1 MKRSVFI
8 SHSSE
13 DKSIA
18 ERVCAYLEKNGVL
31 CWIAPRDVTPGKNY
45 GVAILD
51 AIDECRVFV
60 LILSSYSNESR
71 QVVREVERAASSDSI
86 ILPFRVEDVQ
96 PARNIAFYVSAAHWL
111 DATEKPVESHFDELL
126 TAIRNWEKTEESPG
140 VPPPPPIAVTPSG
153 TLPAGPRPWPLLII
167 SAVGAVIILA
177 GLTYMFT
184 RFFQPR
190 TAKPFV
196 SPSEMSPAA
205 TATLPPSME
214 PSATAAAPAISPP
227 SLEEN
232 PSPSLMPPPGRRKP
246 GEPLHSPIVA
256 EPPPTS
262 ATPIPSRLRP
272 GQRLISPTPAA
283 SPTPLSGTLN
293 VPVVREVAAS
303 SYLNDRTRPNL
314 AFDGDPATAWM
325 SKSHAIEQSI
335 IVHFKSPVL
344 IRSVSILNGDARDEE
359 HYRLCSR
366 ARTLRMILSDGATQM
381 LTFEDV
387 LKIQRFDLTR
397 PTTVDWIKFEIVSV
411 FRGSKSNRAGISE
424 ITFNQPAP

>member
-8 SHSSE
+8 SHSSG

-96 PARNIAFYVSAAHWL
+96 PSRNIAFYVSAAHWL
-111 DATEKPVESHFDELL
+111 DATKKPVESHFDELL
-126 TAIRNWEKTEESPG
+126 TAIRNWEKTEEAP
-140 VPPPPPIAVTPSG
+140 VALPQPPIVVTSS
-153 TLPAGPRPWPLLII
+153 GPRPRPGPLLIV
-167 SAVGAVIILA
+167 SVAGAAIIIA
-177 GLTYMFT
+177 GLTYMFS
-184 RFFQPR
+184 RLSQPR
-190 TAKPFV
+190 TAQPLL
-196 SPSEMSPAA
+196 SPSEISPAA
-205 TATLPPSME
+205 TATPSPRME
-214 PSATAAAPAISPP
+214 PGATAAAPVISPP
-227 SLEEN
+227 NLEEN
-232 PSPSLMPPPGRRKP
+232 PSPSLMPPQGRRKP
-246 GEPLHSPIVA
+246 GEPLHSPTVA
-256 EPPPTS
+256 EPALAS
-262 ATPIPSRLRP
+262 ATPIPSRMRP

-283 SPTPLSGTLN
+283 SPSPLSGTLN
-293 VPVVREVAAS
+293 VPAIREVAAS
-303 SYLNDRTRPNL
+303 SYLNDRSRPNL

-387 LKIQRFDLTR
+387 LKIRRFDLTR
-397 PTTVDWIKFEIVSV
+397 PTTADWIKFEIVSV
-411 FRGSKSNRAGISE
+411 FRGSKFNRAGISE
-424 ITFNQPAP
+424 VTFNQPAP